1 MEELFAKVKDTGR
14 QRAMETPKEGMYEY
28 SLGKSN
34 RLKVVSLELCFP
46 GIFPVASLTCPSG
59 ERLNHV
65 LVFDVD
71 IEVNIL
77 SLTTLLSRARGEFC
91 YCHAMP
97 FS

>member
-46 GIFPVASLTCPSG
+46 GIFPVA
-59 ERLNHV
+59 
-65 LVFDVD
+65 
-71 IEVNIL
+71 
-77 SLTTLLSRARGEFC
+77 A
-91 YCHAMP
+91 AA
-97 FS
+97 